1 MLQQYE
7 KSSEYEEN
15 YPHNIGKRFEYIRLL
30 AQKLLLKFFLV
41 TNCKNLGFIYI
52 HFLTSGLINLIT
64 TPPLLGYFS

>member
-1 MLQQYE
+1 MKVLQQYE

-41 TNCKNLGFIYI
+41 TNCKNVGFIYI
-52 HFLTSGLINLIT
+52 HF
-64 TPPLLGYFS
+64 